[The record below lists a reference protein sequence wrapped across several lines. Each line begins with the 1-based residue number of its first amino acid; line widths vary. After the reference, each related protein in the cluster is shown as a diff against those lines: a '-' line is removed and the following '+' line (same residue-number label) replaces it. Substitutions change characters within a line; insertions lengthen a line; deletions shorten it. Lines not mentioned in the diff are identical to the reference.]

1 MNTCLNITQYYYKA
15 TYIYRLLCALFS
27 DQPSDG
33 WESKPDAG
41 KSPPMVAETQAHRD
55 HPHTNLQSRFAFVK
69 PLVFKIVFLSPVCR
83 NGKMKV
89 FASSIEQGQSEIQ
102 EFILVSIESTSI
114 LTYLLPGIRRVQ
126 LEGWG
131 SSLRASPHARHASGA
146 FSGARSSISLLGSV
160 RPIL

>member
-1 MNTCLNITQYYYKA
+1 MEPWKILRWILTSMNITQYCYKA
-15 TYIYRLLCALFS
+15 THIYRLFCALFS

-33 WESKPDAG
+33 WESEPDAG

-102 EFILVSIESTSI
+102 EFTYFGLNWIHFDIHLSLTWDTTSTTRRMRIISACISACPACFWCILRCS
-114 LTYLLPGIRRVQ
+114 
-126 LEGWG
+126 
-131 SSLRASPHARHASGA
+131 
-146 FSGARSSISLLGSV
+146 
-160 RPIL
+160 